1 MIKETYKQIIFTD
14 NVEKLKE
21 ELKNKNNNIFIGDID
36 NTDDDGYDNLD
47 SILRS
52 KCDFDT
58 GKNDYYI
65 SIFTS
70 IINSI
75 HTDRYDYVH
84 IHIKNIDKITSKQS
98 LYCYKLNFF
107 NLLNS
112 ITNKQIY
119 FIIDIKY
126 KDYVFNQIEEYN
138 KHINRLRS
146 FGEIHNQV
154 IFVDDI
160 EKVKQNMNTET
171 EMFNELDGN
180 KCKDTESF
188 YDEAQKQFKF
198 PEVFGR
204 NVAAFYDWITD
215 YDWEWTLS
223 ITTVFNYI
231 KNIDNILLDDER
243 EKTAI
248 FDTLLNYVIMRTE
261 RVFILIDKKDKDYFL
276 EQVKIWNEKYK
287 YKYE

>member
-70 IINSI
+70 IINLI
-75 HTDRYDYVH
+75 HTDRYDYVY

-126 KDYVFNQIEEYN
+126 KDYVFKQIEEYN

-160 EKVKQNMNTET
+160 EKVKQDVSNNKT
-171 EMFNELDGN
+171 EMFKEIDGN
-180 KCKDTESF
+180 KCKDIDLF
-188 YDEAQKQFKF
+188 YDQLIDGWKF
-198 PEVFGR
+198 PDDFVRNFG
-204 NVAAFYDWITD
+204 ALDDWLVDFGMWDGFKEGDCSMI
-215 YDWEWTLS
+215 
-223 ITTVFNYI
+223 FHYI
-231 KNIDNILLDDER
+231 KDISSILPDNTKSRVIICYLLHEVDNER
-243 EKTAI
+243 M
-248 FDTLLNYVIMRTE
+248 FY
-261 RVFILIDKKDKDYFL
+261 LIDKKDKDYFL

-287 YKYE
+287 YK